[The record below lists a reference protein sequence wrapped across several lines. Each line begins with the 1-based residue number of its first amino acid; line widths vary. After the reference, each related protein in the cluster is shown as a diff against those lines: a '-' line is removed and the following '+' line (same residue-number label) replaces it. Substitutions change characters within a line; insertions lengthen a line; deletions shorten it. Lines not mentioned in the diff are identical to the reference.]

1 MKTALRTCAAWLC
14 AAALCAGTASGQP
27 AALSIDGK
35 WQVWLD
41 SVGATVRH
49 PAGLPAGA
57 VWAGQLRLP
66 GSLQEQGYGD
76 DIGTGTAWTGQIVD
90 NSWYTAPEYAPYRKA
105 GNVKVPF
112 WLNPEKHYVGAAW
125 YRRTVSVPEGWESRP
140 VVLELER
147 THWVTDLYVDGRAV
161 GRRTSLQT
169 PHRYVL
175 DGLEAGKHEIL
186 LRVDNHLHVDVG
198 MNAHSVSDHTQ
209 TNWNGVVGRMSLV
222 PKPAAYI
229 GRVRTEPDIRR
240 KAVRVDVRLEG
251 RVPESGAT
259 LLLQAY
265 TPQGKPVGKG
275 KSLHVEAD
283 VPAGTVVTAYV
294 PLGPDAQLWDE
305 FSPAFYRL
313 SATLQTGGEKDNRTV
328 DFGLR
333 EFKTEGTRFT
343 VNGRPVF
350 LRGTLECCVFPLTGY
365 PATDRACWEKIYR
378 ACQDHG
384 LNHVRFHSWCPPEA
398 AFHVAD
404 SMGMYLQVEC
414 GGWTEVGS
422 NRPQDEWFREEA
434 ERILAEYGNH
444 PSFCLMAYGNEP
456 SGAMQESYLAGL
468 VARWKAED
476 PRRVYTSAA
485 GWPYIP
491 EADFWSTMEP
501 RIQVWGAGLGSV
513 INREAPRTD
522 YDFRS
527 IIRRD
532 MPTVSHEVGQWCVY
546 PNFKEIKKY
555 KGFLHAKN
563 FEIFRQTLE
572 EKGMGR
578 MADDFLHAS
587 GRLQTL
593 CYKADIEAAFRT
605 PGFAGFQLLGLN
617 DFPGQ
622 GTALVGVLDA
632 FWESK
637 GYADAAEYRT
647 FCNAT
652 VPLARFRKLV
662 WRNDETLECDVE
674 LAHFGPKPLRG
685 ATLRWTV
692 ADAGG
697 RVLAERSSRMDVPLD
712 NAVPAG
718 RYTFA
723 LSGIRQPQQLVVSA
737 ALEGTPYRNSWHVWV
752 YPAEKKAVEMP
763 LVTDTL
769 DERAAAELARGGKVL
784 WLNYGKVPAGQK
796 GDIAVGFSSI
806 FWNTAW
812 TRRQAPHTLGVCC
825 RADHPALA
833 AFPNEGVSDYQ
844 WWDLMSR
851 CDALVLDSFPKKFK
865 PIVYLVDDWFT
876 NRKLGLLYEARV
888 GEGRLL
894 VCSADLVHDL
904 ENRPAAAQF
913 RQSLLEYM
921 ASDRFR
927 PRQRLTLDE
936 LRR

>member
-175 DGLEAGKHEIL
+175 NGLEAGEHEIL
-186 LRVDNHLHVDVG
+186 LRVDNRLHVDVG

-333 EFKTEGTRFT
+333 EFKAEGTRFT

-527 IIRRD
+527 IIRHD

-546 PNFKEIKKY
+546 P
-555 KGFLHAKN
+555 AK
-563 FEIFRQTLE
+563 
-572 EKGMGR
+572 
-578 MADDFLHAS
+578 
-587 GRLQTL
+587 
-593 CYKADIEAAFRT
+593 
-605 PGFAGFQLLGLN
+605 
-617 DFPGQ
+617 
-622 GTALVGVLDA
+622 
-632 FWESK
+632 
-637 GYADAAEYRT
+637 
-647 FCNAT
+647 
-652 VPLARFRKLV
+652 
-662 WRNDETLECDVE
+662 
-674 LAHFGPKPLRG
+674 
-685 ATLRWTV
+685 
-692 ADAGG
+692 
-697 RVLAERSSRMDVPLD
+697 
-712 NAVPAG
+712 
-718 RYTFA
+718 
-723 LSGIRQPQQLVVSA
+723 
-737 ALEGTPYRNSWHVWV
+737 
-752 YPAEKKAVEMP
+752 KKAVEMP

>member
-175 DGLEAGKHEIL
+175 DGLEAGEHEIL

-333 EFKTEGTRFT
+333 EFKAEGTRFT

-365 PATDRACWEKIYR
+365 PATDRAC
-378 ACQDHG
+378 
-384 LNHVRFHSWCPPEA
+384 
-398 AFHVAD
+398 
-404 SMGMYLQVEC
+404 
-414 GGWTEVGS
+414 
-422 NRPQDEWFREEA
+422 
-434 ERILAEYGNH
+434 
-444 PSFCLMAYGNEP
+444 
-456 SGAMQESYLAGL
+456 
-468 VARWKAED
+468 
-476 PRRVYTSAA
+476 
-485 GWPYIP
+485 
-491 EADFWSTMEP
+491 
-501 RIQVWGAGLGSV
+501 
-513 INREAPRTD
+513 
-522 YDFRS
+522 
-527 IIRRD
+527 
-532 MPTVSHEVGQWCVY
+532 
-546 PNFKEIKKY
+546 
-555 KGFLHAKN
+555 
-563 FEIFRQTLE
+563 
-572 EKGMGR
+572 
-578 MADDFLHAS
+578 
-587 GRLQTL
+587 
-593 CYKADIEAAFRT
+593 
-605 PGFAGFQLLGLN
+605 
-617 DFPGQ
+617 
-622 GTALVGVLDA
+622 
-632 FWESK
+632 
-637 GYADAAEYRT
+637 
-647 FCNAT
+647 
-652 VPLARFRKLV
+652 
-662 WRNDETLECDVE
+662 
-674 LAHFGPKPLRG
+674 
-685 ATLRWTV
+685 
-692 ADAGG
+692 
-697 RVLAERSSRMDVPLD
+697 
-712 NAVPAG
+712 
-718 RYTFA
+718 
-723 LSGIRQPQQLVVSA
+723 
-737 ALEGTPYRNSWHVWV
+737 
-752 YPAEKKAVEMP
+752 
-763 LVTDTL
+763 
-769 DERAAAELARGGKVL
+769 
-784 WLNYGKVPAGQK
+784 
-796 GDIAVGFSSI
+796 
-806 FWNTAW
+806 
-812 TRRQAPHTLGVCC
+812 
-825 RADHPALA
+825 
-833 AFPNEGVSDYQ
+833 
-844 WWDLMSR
+844 
-851 CDALVLDSFPKKFK
+851 
-865 PIVYLVDDWFT
+865 
-876 NRKLGLLYEARV
+876 
-888 GEGRLL
+888 
-894 VCSADLVHDL
+894 
-904 ENRPAAAQF
+904 
-913 RQSLLEYM
+913 
-921 ASDRFR
+921 
-927 PRQRLTLDE
+927 
-936 LRR
+936 